1 MKDTTPKII
10 ERFNKMM
17 MKLSA
22 EERLKM
28 GFSMNQTSR
37 KIVIASLLNR
47 NPQATSR
54 EKRLVLFNRFYQ
66 KEFDQKTC
74 EKILKN
80 LLQEK

>member
-17 MKLSA
+17 LKFSA

-28 GFSMNQTSR
+28 GFSMNETSR
-37 KIVIASLLNR
+37 KIVVASLLNR
-47 NPQATSR
+47 KPQATPR